1 MRSNQELS
9 RRWHN
14 VHNTDPEDKGGFNLC
29 KWEGIAMEGVA
40 DVMESMY
47 RTLTENS
54 GNDAIDAVILAKN

>member
-1 MRSNQELS
+1 M
-9 RRWHN
+9 
-14 VHNTDPEDKGGFNLC
+14 HNTDPEDKGGFNLC